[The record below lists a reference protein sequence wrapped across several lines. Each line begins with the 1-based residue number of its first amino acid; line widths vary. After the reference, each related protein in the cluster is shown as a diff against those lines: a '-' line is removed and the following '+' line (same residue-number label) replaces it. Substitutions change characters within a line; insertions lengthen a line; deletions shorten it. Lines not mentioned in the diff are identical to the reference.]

1 MEKITLKKLNDWF
14 EHLDERNKII
24 ALLSIDIDIKELNKM
39 DIEEL
44 KYEIALP
51 NDISLNIEWSHYD
64 DNDKLISWLEFN
76 SIKYNPDLLIEFI
89 DTIDANNFSMLSINE
104 LENILSIEKNKKGF
118 YKKEWLINLI
128 KKGSN

>member
-24 ALLSIDIDIKELNKM
+24 ALLSIDIDIKELNEM

-44 KYEIALP
+44 KSEIALP
-51 NDISLNIEWSHYD
+51 NDISLNMEWSNYD
-64 DNDKLISWLEFN
+64 NNDKLISWLEFN
-76 SIKYNPDLLIEFI
+76 SIKYNVDLLIEFI
-89 DTIDANNFSMLSINE
+89 DTTDINNFSMLSIKE

-118 YKKEWLINLI
+118 YKKEWLINLM
-128 KKGSN
+128 KKGE

>member
-24 ALLSIDIDIKELNKM
+24 ALLSIDIDIKELNEM

-51 NDISLNIEWSHYD
+51 NDISLNIEWSNYD

-104 LENILSIEKNKKGF
+104 LENILSIEKKQKRF
-118 YKKEWLINLI
+118 L
-128 KKGSN
+128 

>member
-24 ALLSIDIDIKELNKM
+24 ALLSIDIDIKELNEM

-51 NDISLNIEWSHYD
+51 NDISLNIEWSNYD

-128 KKGSN
+128 KKGEN